1 MATNPKKI
9 TILNLVSDDQLSAL
23 SAGENITKGDDT
35 LTPSLDMIYLTKDTS
50 VSYEPQE
57 LTEAQKAQVR
67 QNIGA
72 GSASATTVLV
82 NGVAQVSVSFSSD
95 PQTQINSKVPT
106 SRTIAGVDLV
116 DNVTKTELLT
126 AINVE
131 DGAEVNDVTDFQ
143 VNGTSIVVN
152 KVGNLVTN
160 TAYNATTNKIAT
172 MSDLPSVPTTYVVS
186 INGSSGEVTGI
197 QTTSNLVVSISS
209 SSTNDEYP
217 SAKCVYDSIRDVQTK
232 VLTDTSST
240 TKTQLLENNYEY
252 NWGTLTSLTLSAIS
266 SALLTPGFISGFA
279 FSSGSTATTFTD
291 NASITW
297 TGDNCSA
304 GAFTPVASKRYNAVV
319 WYDGVAT
326 QGVIRAS

>member
-23 SAGENITKGDDT
+23 SGGENITKGDDT
-35 LTPSLDMIYLTKDTS
+35 LTPSLDVIYLTRDTS

-95 PQTQINSKVPT
+95 PQTQINGKVPT
-106 SRTIAGVDLV
+106 SRTIAGIDLV

-126 AINVE
+126 AINVA
-131 DGAEVNDVTDFQ
+131 DGAQVNDVTDFQ

-160 TAYNATTNKIAT
+160 TAYDATTNKIAT
-172 MSDLPSVPTTYVVS
+172 MADLPITYVLS
-186 INGSSGEVTGI
+186 INGASGVVTGI
-197 QTTSNLVVSISS
+197 QVTSNLVTSLSS

-232 VLTDTSST
+232 ILTDTSST

-252 NWGTLTSLTLSAIS
+252 NWGTLTSLTLSSIS

-304 GAFTPVASKRYNAVV
+304 GVFTPVASKRYNAIV